1 MLKIFSKI
9 KKDDSESKDF
19 SAAEIASGEIR
30 IEKKINYFHKKVICE
45 DGKLYNTETAT
56 KVIESDKEKTNWI
69 GSCQERTYFVTDKG
83 NWFSCKTFIEP
94 GRREYMKKVGG
105 IDVKVEEA
113 DVTYMDLRLE
123 STKKVK
129 SILGATD
136 ITIYKKYFGEVE
148 EG

>member
-1 MLKIFSKI
+1 M
-9 KKDDSESKDF
+9 
-19 SAAEIASGEIR
+19 
-30 IEKKINYFHKKVICE
+30 
-45 DGKLYNTETAT
+45 
-56 KVIESDKEKTNWI
+56 
-69 GSCQERTYFVTDKG
+69 RTYFITAKG
-83 NWFSCKTFIEP
+83 NWFSCDTFIEP

>member
-1 MLKIFSKI
+1 MFKNFFKT
-9 KKDDSESKDF
+9 KKEDPESQDF
-19 SAAEIASGEIR
+19 NASEIASGAFR
-30 IEKKINYFHKKVICE
+30 IERKTNYFHKKSICE

-56 KVIESDKEKTNWI
+56 KVIESDKEKVSWC
-69 GSCQERTYFVTDKG
+69 GSYRVRTYFITTKG
-83 NWFSCKTFIEP
+83 NWFSCDTFIEL

-123 STKKVK
+123 SVQKVK